1 MKNGTP
7 QLQINK
13 TTQKPLPKP
22 KHLINSATKQ
32 KNTQVMPN
40 IAPHHNCASSHVV
53 VQPFHGGKL
62 LQCSWDKQFI
72 QNKQATTSTLIHVT
86 CSCFY
91 ANLLKRLHV
100 HQVSPHLVVLRYI
113 HMHQR
118 LFCWICVP
126 TSKLVFHNREHG
138 IFTLEWH
145 VLMFVK
151 FHVPKQTTAYI

>member
-1 MKNGTP
+1 MKNDTP

-22 KHLINSATKQ
+22 KHIINSTTKQ

-40 IAPHHNCASSHVV
+40 IAPHHNCASSYIVV
-53 VQPFHGGKL
+53 WPFQCGKL
-62 LQCSWDKQFI
+62 LQCSWGRQFT
-72 QNKQATTSTLIHVT
+72 QNKQAATSTLNPCHMFI
-86 CSCFY
+86 FY
-91 ANLLKRLHV
+91 ANLFKRLHV
-100 HQVSPHLVVLRYI
+100 HQISLHLIVLQYI
-113 HMHQR
+113 HMHQI

-126 TSKLVFHNREHG
+126 TSKLVFHNGEHG

-151 FHVPKQTTAYI
+151 FHVPKQTTTYI